1 MAIPLSYL
9 EKPASWKAI
18 DVLSEVRFKSSL
30 SGGKGG
36 QHANKVST
44 RMELYWT
51 PANSTV
57 LGEETI
63 ARIIDKLSARLSN
76 EGEIRLVC
84 EEERSQLM
92 NKEKV
97 IDKFYKLL
105 ASCFEEPKPRRA
117 SKPTKSS
124 IANRLVAKKV
134 RKDIKKGRG
143 KIDF

>member
-57 LGEETI
+57 LGEETP
-63 ARIIDKLSARLSN
+63 LQESLTN
-76 EGEIRLVC
+76 
-84 EEERSQLM
+84 
-92 NKEKV
+92 
-97 IDKFYKLL
+97 
-105 ASCFEEPKPRRA
+105 
-117 SKPTKSS
+117 
-124 IANRLVAKKV
+124 
-134 RKDIKKGRG
+134 
-143 KIDF
+143 